1 MDTITLK
8 KLHTE
13 GRLSIGDT
21 LHHSR
26 LGDCRLFAVVG
37 ESKLR
42 VIDCDG
48 THHTLTVDFGPG
60 ARIVPIAPRLGV
72 LK

>member
-1 MDTITLK
+1 MDISAITLK

-26 LGDCRLFAVVG
+26 LGRRLQTTG
-37 ESKLR
+37 L
-42 VIDCDG
+42 
-48 THHTLTVDFGPG
+48 
-60 ARIVPIAPRLGV
+60 
-72 LK
+72 